1 MSINPAQAA
10 NAYLNTAIR
19 NVENSQNID
28 AGIPANET
36 NAASFADLMTQ
47 SSADAISTLQQ
58 GENVSLQALTGKADV
73 TDVVMAV
80 NNAEITLQAVVAIR
94 DRVIQSYQQI
104 MNMPI

>member
-19 NVENSQNID
+19 NIENSQNTE
-28 AGIPANET
+28 ATIPATDSNS
-36 NAASFADLMTQ
+36 ASFADLMTQ
-47 SSADAISTLQQ
+47 SSADAVSALQQ
-58 GENVSLQALTGKADV
+58 GESISLQALSGKADV